1 MQSVHL
7 AISLIVQHP
16 LQVQVFAAFFF
27 FLGQTQTV
35 IRHRLYDRSKG
46 HKVEIPIFGSKT
58 SSPVTVYPASEQAPH
73 LSQQSILSFPFALSF
88 RPFRFPPDPPPPSPS
103 TSCRPQKSQ
112 EAMTL
117 DGGKGGGWKESRQ
130 MGRNAGLFG
139 VIAVSILF
147 SCIGDRGFRR
157 ETLGVR
163 SGHEGL
169 ADGLGPAR
177 QQWSGGRRRRLA
189 ATSEWNP
196 SFQARNRL
204 KVGSFTLRGGSS
216 DEWNGDEDASSDD
229 LALDRRMRTGTNVNV
244 DRDGI
249 EWGGEVEIRDDK
261 EDTSRIE
268 RELRRRDKVDVFCR
282 KTGLNVGVAK
292 TLLMQVRGNQKRV
305 NLNCANS
312 RILHLHLRAL
322 FIQSHPQRFGVMCA
336 CML

>member
-1 MQSVHL
+1 
-7 AISLIVQHP
+7 
-16 LQVQVFAAFFF
+16 
-27 FLGQTQTV
+27 
-35 IRHRLYDRSKG
+35 
-46 HKVEIPIFGSKT
+46 
-58 SSPVTVYPASEQAPH
+58 
-73 LSQQSILSFPFALSF
+73 
-88 RPFRFPPDPPPPSPS
+88 
-103 TSCRPQKSQ
+103 
-112 EAMTL
+112 
-117 DGGKGGGWKESRQ
+117 

-139 VIAVSILF
+139 VIAVSILLT
-147 SCIGDRGFRR
+147 CIGDRGLRR

-163 SGHEGL
+163 GVHEGL

-177 QQWSGGRRRRLA
+177 QPWSGSRRRRLA

-196 SFQARNRL
+196 SLQARNRL

-229 LALDRRMRTGTNVNV
+229 LALDRRRKEGTNENV

-249 EWGGEVEIRDDK
+249 EWGGEVEIRDDM

-312 RILHLHLRAL
+312 RNLHLHLRAL
-322 FIQSHPQRFGVMCA
+322 FVQSHPQRFGVVCVHA
-336 CML
+336 VKIQQVSSPKTLWSSIIGIWSEPWTSSLASAIPSGGRERWGSIL